1 MKDILKSFVRG
12 FVCGY
17 AGSTIIVLTI
27 SAVQHL
33 NEKLKRGKLKWKKM

>member
-17 AGSTIIVLTI
+17 AGSTLIVLTV

-33 NEKLKRGKLKWKKM
+33 NEKLKRGN

>member
-17 AGSTIIVLTI
+17 AGSWIGYNKLDRK
-27 SAVQHL
+27 HL
-33 NEKLKRGKLKWKKM
+33 AMI

>member
-17 AGSTIIVLTI
+17 AGSTIIVI

-33 NEKLKRGKLKWKKM
+33 NEKLKRGN